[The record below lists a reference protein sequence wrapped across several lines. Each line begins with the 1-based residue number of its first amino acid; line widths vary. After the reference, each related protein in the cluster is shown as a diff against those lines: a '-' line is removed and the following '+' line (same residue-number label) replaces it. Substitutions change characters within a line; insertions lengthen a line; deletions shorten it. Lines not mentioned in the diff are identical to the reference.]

1 MQVEVLWNRPTE
13 EKGTTATEVR
23 HLIID
28 GKRWDHLVPKS
39 VYRYI
44 TEHHLDERILQIAK
58 EAGKTNEATVIREN
72 KGGDSSPTSQT
83 LETSGMLA
91 GKSPSCHVSKQRYRS
106 HGLADDGSGPAFQCV
121 TKRLLAGN
129 VSQAAFALFR

>member
-1 MQVEVLWNRPTE
+1 MIRLAMLEFGVPREQFEIVPFPINTPELIFQYAPRDAVYYMSICDDWGEDKYRTLTGLGVQVEVLWNRPTE

-23 HLIID
+23 HLIKD

-58 EAGKTNEATVIREN
+58 EAGKT
-72 KGGDSSPTSQT
+72 K
-83 LETSGMLA
+83 
-91 GKSPSCHVSKQRYRS
+91 
-106 HGLADDGSGPAFQCV
+106 
-121 TKRLLAGN
+121 
-129 VSQAAFALFR
+129 